1 MKIEVVGQIW
11 KSEAN
16 GLVYLRGGLS
26 PALCVGAHS
35 GVSPKIIEVYE
46 DDNLCDEG

>member
-16 GLVYLRGGLS
+16 GLVYLRGGYLR
-26 PALCVGAHS
+26 PFAS
-35 GVSPKIIEVYE
+35 GRTPGSVRK
-46 DDNLCDEG
+46 

>member
-16 GLVYLRGGLS
+16 GLVYLRGGAISVPLRRG
-26 PALCVGAHS
+26 ALRGQS
-35 GVSPKIIEVYE
+35 ENNRS
-46 DDNLCDEG
+46 L